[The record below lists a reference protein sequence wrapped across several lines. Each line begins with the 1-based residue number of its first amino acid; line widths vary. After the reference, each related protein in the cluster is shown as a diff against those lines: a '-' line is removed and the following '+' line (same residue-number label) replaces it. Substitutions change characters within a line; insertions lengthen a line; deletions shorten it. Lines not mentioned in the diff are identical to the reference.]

1 MWQIVII
8 MFMSLHSELDALE
21 VTHHNGEPLE
31 FATEDSCYEH
41 VAEHIVSLRAFAA
54 EQFPDVPIKSINC
67 FRKHSTI

>member
-21 VTHHNGEPLE
+21 VTHHNGKPLE
-31 FATEDSCYEH
+31 FATEEKCYAH

-54 EQFPDVPIKSINC
+54 EEFPDVPIKSINC
-67 FRKHSTI
+67 FLKHSTI